1 MKVVIEASPIA
12 FGYENP
18 LAETGITRVIKN
30 LLVKI
35 DDYCSENETIFLFS
49 QENLW
54 CQFLKNDDYT
64 KVLEIL
70 EYIGK
75 MFLKII
81 FNIL

>member
-35 DDYCSENETIFLFS
+35 DDYCSENETLFLFS

-54 CQFLKNDDYT
+54 CQFLLNKYIYQTNIKRLTST
-64 KVLEIL
+64 KSATSFV
-70 EYIGK
+70 
-75 MFLKII
+75 
-81 FNIL
+81 